1 LPGSGGQ
8 YGEPVP
14 VGYLILIL
22 LIAGFA
28 LLQLIPVPRNPL
40 VRVASFWTSMVVNE
54 QPHWFAMLL
63 LASTG
68 LAIASGDIDSPAGWL
83 LVGAAAIA
91 VIGLIAIAWRMFPA
105 RGALRGAISDLDPAA
120 LQNLEGR
127 GPGLAALAAPFG
139 FGRRRVEF
147 TAGIPY
153 GPAGER
159 NLLDVYR
166 PRKGPVTGPT
176 LIYLHGGGFK
186 GGSRK
191 REGQLALYRLAAR
204 GWACVSA
211 SYRVS
216 PDAQFPDYPIDLKR
230 VIAWA
235 REDGARFGVDP
246 DRIFLAGSSAGGHI
260 AATVALTANEP
271 LLQPG
276 FESVDTSVAG
286 TIGLYGYY
294 GGLEYGSLR
303 PRGPLPS
310 SPRDLIRPGA
320 PPFLIVHGDRDTIV
334 SVGIARSFVKRLREA
349 GIEAAY
355 AELPG
360 AQHTFDLLRSV
371 RNQNVTDA
379 IEDFAA
385 WVLSDRSVTGSD

>member
-1 LPGSGGQ
+1 MKNP
-8 YGEPVP
+8 EV
-14 VGYLILIL
+14 ILIL
-22 LIAGFA
+22 LIAGFT
-28 LLQLIPVPRNPL
+28 LLQLIPAPRNPL

-54 QPHWFAMLL
+54 QPQWFAILL
-63 LASTG
+63 LGSTG
-68 LAIASGDIDSPAGWL
+68 LTIASGRVHSPSGWIL
-83 LVGAAAIA
+83 IGAAAMTLA
-91 VIGLIAIAWRMFPA
+91 GLIVIAWRMFPA
-105 RGALRGAISDLDPAA
+105 RGALRKAIS
-120 LQNLEGR
+120 NLGEGAPQSLRGR
-127 GPGLAALAAPFG
+127 GPGLTTLALPFG
-139 FGRRRVEF
+139 FGRRKVDF
-147 TAGIPY
+147 TPAVSY

-204 GWACVSA
+204 GWVCISA
-211 SYRVS
+211 SYRLS
-216 PDAQFPDYPIDLKR
+216 PEAQFPDYPIDLKR

-235 REDGARFGVDP
+235 KSEGSAFGVDP

-260 AATVALTANEP
+260 AATAALTVNEP

-276 FESVDTSVAG
+276 FESADTSVAG
-286 TIGLYGYY
+286 MIGLYGYY
-294 GGLEYGSLR
+294 GGLEYGTLR

-310 SPRDLIRPGA
+310 SPRELIHRGA

-334 SVGIARSFVKRLREA
+334 SAGIARSFAGRLREA
-349 GIEAAY
+349 GIKIAY

-371 RNQNVTDA
+371 RNVNVIDA
-379 IEDFAA
+379 IEDFAG
-385 WVLSDRSVTGSD
+385 WVLSHRSVTGPD